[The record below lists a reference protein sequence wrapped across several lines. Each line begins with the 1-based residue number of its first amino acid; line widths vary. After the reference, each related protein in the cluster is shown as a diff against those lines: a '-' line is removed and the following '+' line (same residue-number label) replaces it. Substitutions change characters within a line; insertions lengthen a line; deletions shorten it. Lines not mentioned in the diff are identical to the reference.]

1 METFRG
7 KDMMEESLEVAME
20 IIKEDKNWMD
30 KKTNKLVLDIFKDLG
45 GNKSVVVQKYRKIM
59 QRLLSWFH

>member
-59 QRLLSWFH
+59 QRLLS